1 MNPDR
6 RLLRRSSSQSGAS
19 QWGMTT
25 CTQCGFTYGTL
36 SRHELSPRLRE
47 CGGAYGERLAAD
59 AVVLRTRL
67 TPGQWSP
74 LEYACHARDVAL
86 MQRDRLY
93 VALVEDEPSFKPMYR
108 DQRVV
113 FDRYNMQM
121 PDVVAGQ
128 GTMAADLLAHAFAG
142 LEEAQWSRPLVYGY
156 PDPSRRDVEWM
167 AHHTLHELVH
177 HLADIDG
184 MVGGE

>member
-1 MNPDR
+1 
-6 RLLRRSSSQSGAS
+6 
-19 QWGMTT
+19 MTT
-25 CTQCGFTYGTL
+25 CTQCGFTYGSL
-36 SRHELSPRLRE
+36 QRHELSRTLSECGAAYGPRLAR
-47 CGGAYGERLAAD
+47 D
-59 AVVLRTRL
+59 VVVLRTRPL
-67 TPGQWSP
+67 PEQWSP

-108 DQRVV
+108 DHRVV
-113 FDRYNMQM
+113 FDRYDMQV
-121 PDVVAGQ
+121 PAVVADQ
-128 GTMAADLLAHAFAG
+128 VQMAADLLANAFAG
-142 LEEAQWSRPLVYGY
+142 LEDAQWSRPLVYGY
-156 PDPSRRDVEWM
+156 PDPSLRDVEWM

>member
-1 MNPDR
+1 
-6 RLLRRSSSQSGAS
+6 
-19 QWGMTT
+19 MTT
-25 CTQCGFTYGTL
+25 CTQCGFTYGGLPRHQL
-36 SRHELSPRLRE
+36 SGRLRE
-47 CGGAYGERLAAD
+47 CGDAYGRRLAAD
-59 AVVLRTRL
+59 AVVLRTRPL
-67 TPGQWSP
+67 PGQWSP

-113 FDRYNMQM
+113 FDRYDM
-121 PDVVAGQ
+121 PVPAVVADQ
-128 GTMAADLLAHAFAG
+128 VKMAADLLANAFAG
-142 LEEAQWSRPLVYGY
+142 LGDAQWSRPLVYGY

-167 AHHTLHELVH
+167 AQHSLHELLH